1 MPRCA
6 WRVRAV
12 DSLVVRRSATA
23 RPVRGRDLRIF
34 CREGRRAWSPS
45 PATLGHADERTDQ
58 KGGGYCVG
66 VAEPDKTT
74 ADRLILISDI
84 EHLRLERPVL
94 VHAGERYWF
103 DWEDAVQEP
112 I

>member
-1 MPRCA
+1 M
-6 WRVRAV
+6 
-12 DSLVVRRSATA
+12 
-23 RPVRGRDLRIF
+23 
-34 CREGRRAWSPS
+34 
-45 PATLGHADERTDQ
+45 
-58 KGGGYCVG
+58 
-66 VAEPDKTT
+66 AEPDKTT

>member
-1 MPRCA
+1 M
-6 WRVRAV
+6 
-12 DSLVVRRSATA
+12 
-23 RPVRGRDLRIF
+23 
-34 CREGRRAWSPS
+34 
-45 PATLGHADERTDQ
+45 HERTDQ
-58 KGGGYCVG
+58 KGGGYRVG
-66 VAEPDKTT
+66 VAEPDTTT